1 MPKRYCDLALFW
13 GVLFNLSQNAQ
24 PPSRKAK
31 TTVATKAAPTK
42 KTALGKSK
50 TTTNKTATVKKS
62 VAAPK
67 KAPAATKKTTAAK
80 KPSTKKTTSAKND
93 TKKASPFQMA

>member
-1 MPKRYCDLALFW
+1 VISPFSKECYSIY
-13 GVLFNLSQNAQ
+13 LSQNAQ
-24 PPSRKAK
+24 PTPRKAK

-42 KTALGKSK
+42 KAALGKSK

-93 TKKASPFQMA
+93 VKKASPFQMT